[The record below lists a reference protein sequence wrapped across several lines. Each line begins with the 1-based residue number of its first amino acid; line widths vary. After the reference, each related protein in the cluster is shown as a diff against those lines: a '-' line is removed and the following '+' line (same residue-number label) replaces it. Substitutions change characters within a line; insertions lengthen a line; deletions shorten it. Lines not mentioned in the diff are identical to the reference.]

1 MKPDPQLLM
10 IARRHQQKGL
20 KTLKAAKEFLDKQ
33 LEFSDSEWGKG
44 EDRVQGDIHGT
55 VEAIERHIL
64 PCLHNALASYYAA
77 CWANR
82 EAQDGT
88 IWPCDIHKE
97 QGFGEYDCGS
107 CRREN
112 IRRGS

>member
-1 MKPDPQLLM
+1 ML
-10 IARRHQQKGL
+10 ARRHQQQGL
-20 KTLKAAKEFLDKQ
+20 KTLKAVKELLDKQ
-33 LEFSDSEWGKG
+33 LKFSDSEWNKG
-44 EDRVQGDIHGT
+44 EGRVQGDIHGT

-64 PCLHNALASYYAA
+64 PHLQNALASYYAA

-82 EAQDGT
+82 EFQSGT
-88 IWPCDIHKE
+88 IWPCSFHEE
-97 QGFGEYDCGS
+97 QGFGESDCGD